1 MTSTPLTAEPSTLD
15 DINRIGIA
23 FAQAKVVLSAIELD
37 LFTVLAAGPATE
49 EALRERLGLHPR
61 ASRDF
66 LSALVSFGLLRKDGD
81 TYTNAPGAD
90 RHLDKAK
97 PEYAGA
103 FLERANRMMYPAWS
117 GLTGL
122 LHTGE
127 PQLAGREDQAA
138 AFERMMADPAHLR
151 NFLRMMDAVSGPLGP
166 HLAAAFD
173 WSGHHSVL
181 DVGGARGNL
190 VAQVLAAHPHLT
202 GGVFDLPAI
211 APLFDEHMAGF
222 GLGERASFTGGDFFT
237 DDLPEADVVVTG
249 HVLHDWT
256 PAERALLVKKM
267 AAAVRPG
274 GALLIYDMLLDE
286 TPGDPW
292 NTLISLNMQLITN
305 GGSEYTLTECAGWLA
320 DAGLELAGTVPLG
333 DHDTLVIARKPATAG
348 EPAA

>member
-1 MTSTPLTAEPSTLD
+1 MTAEPSTLD

-37 LFTVLAAGPATE
+37 LFSTLAAGPATE
-49 EALRERLGLHPR
+49 QQLCEKIGLHPR
-61 ASRDF
+61 GARDF
-66 LSALVSFGLLRKDGD
+66 LTALVCFGLLRKDGD
-81 TYTNAPGAD
+81 TYTNAPAAD
-90 RHLDKAK
+90 RFLDKAK
-97 PEYAGA
+97 PEYSGA

-122 LHTGE
+122 LRTGD

-138 AFERMMADPAHLR
+138 AFERMMADPGHLR

-173 WSGHHSVL
+173 WSEHRTVL

-190 VAQVLAAHPHLT
+190 LAQVLMAQPHLT

-211 APLFDEHMAGF
+211 APMFDEHIAGF
-222 GLGERASFTGGDFFT
+222 GLTDRAAFTGGDFFV
-237 DDLPEADVVVTG
+237 DDLPSADIVVTG

-256 PAERALLVKKM
+256 PDERARLVRKM
-267 AAAVRPG
+267 ADAVRPG
-274 GALLIYDMLLDE
+274 GALLIYDQLLEEAPD
-286 TPGDPW
+286 DPW

-305 GGSEYTLTECAGWLA
+305 GGSEYTLAECTAWLA
-320 DAGLELAGTVPLG
+320 DAGLESVQTVPLG
-333 DHDTLVIARKPATAG
+333 EHDTLVIARKPA
-348 EPAA
+348 EPKKSA